1 MPHLGSESCITE
13 MGMPQPEKGHVFGN
27 KLPVNALPNL
37 QCLLNQLH
45 MSRGMLPCQVL
56 RVPHCCFWCIVGPVL
71 HIWLPPFKPI
81 YFPRCHNLN
90 LFSVCPCNEL
100 FVGIS
105 FSYITVTFEMSLWSF
120 LFSLSN
126 IFSRTRE
133 NGTKIQVVTSAWGI
147 C

>member
-1 MPHLGSESCITE
+1 MLCPTCSICWTQIFCRLTCSNFMQFCLSSFYIPVPFKTNYICLEEWYHVKSWEYLTV
-13 MGMPQPEKGHVFGN
+13 VFG
-27 KLPVNALPNL
+27 ALL
-37 QCLLNQLH
+37 
-45 MSRGMLPCQVL
+45 GQV
-56 RVPHCCFWCIVGPVL
+56 H
-71 HIWLPPFKPI
+71 HIRLPPFKPI

-100 FVGIS
+100 FVGNS

-120 LFSLSN
+120 LCSLSN
-126 IFSRTRE
+126 IFPRTRE